1 MKILI
6 LHGPNLNL
14 IGKISAKNKETVTL
28 DKINKSMKRFCRG
41 KDIELKIF
49 QTHKIFQAINFLQ
62 RNRNY
67 SNKLI
72 FTPMSWSLY
81 EHSLLET
88 IKICNYDLLQI
99 SFNKKYEL
107 SDLNKSIFNS
117 YSSRNFINH
126 PLFVYEDVLSYI
138 LKSMK

>member
-14 IGKISAKNKETVTL
+14 IGKISAKNKDTVTL
-28 DKINKSMKRFCRG
+28 DKINKSIKKFCRA

-72 FTPMSWSLY
+72 FAPMSWSQY

-88 IKICNYDLLQI
+88 IKICNYELLQI
-99 SFNKKYEL
+99 SFDEEYEL
-107 SDLNKSIFNS
+107 SDFNKSIFNS
-117 YSSRNFINH
+117 YSTKNFINH
-126 PLFVYEDVLSYI
+126 PISVYEDALSYV

>member
-28 DKINKSMKRFCRG
+28 DKINKSIKRFCRG

-67 SNKLI
+67 TNKLI

-126 PLFVYEDVLSYI
+126 PLSVYEDALSYI
-138 LKSMK
+138 IKPMK

>member
-14 IGKISAKNKETVTL
+14 IGKISARNKETVTL
-28 DKINKSMKRFCRG
+28 DKINKSMKKFCID
-41 KDIELKIF
+41 KNIELKIF

-88 IKICNYDLLQI
+88 IKTCNYDLLQI
-99 SFNKKYEL
+99 SFNENYEL
-107 SDLNKSIFNS
+107 SDFDKSIFNS
-117 YSSRNFINH
+117 YSAKNFINH
-126 PLFVYEDVLSYI
+126 PLSVYEDALSYI

>member
-28 DKINKSMKRFCRG
+28 DKINKSIKRFCRG
-41 KDIELKIF
+41 KDLELKIF

-62 RNRNY
+62 RNKNY

-126 PLFVYEDVLSYI
+126 PLSVYEDALSYI
-138 LKSMK
+138 IKPMK

>member
-6 LHGPNLNL
+6 LHGPNINL
-14 IGKISAKNKETVTL
+14 IGKISAKNNETVTL
-28 DKINKSMKRFCRG
+28 DKINKNMKRFCRG

-72 FTPMSWSLY
+72 FTPMSWSMY

-99 SFNKKYEL
+99 SFDKDYKL

-117 YSSRNFINH
+117 YSTRNFINH
-126 PLFVYEDVLSYI
+126 PLSVYEDALSYV

>member
-14 IGKISAKNKETVTL
+14 IGKISAKNNETVTL

-117 YSSRNFINH
+117 YSTRNFINH
-126 PLFVYEDVLSYI
+126 PLSVYEDALSYI
-138 LKSMK
+138 IKPMK

>member
-14 IGKISAKNKETVTL
+14 IGKISAKNNETVTL
-28 DKINKSMKRFCRG
+28 DKINKSMKRFCRN

-67 SNKLI
+67 SKKLV

-81 EHSLLET
+81 EHSLLEA

-99 SFNKKYEL
+99 SFDGEYEF
-107 SDLNKSIFNS
+107 SDFNKSIFNS
-117 YSSRNFINH
+117 YSTKNFINH
-126 PLFVYEDVLSYI
+126 PLSVYEDALSYV

>member
-28 DKINKSMKRFCRG
+28 DKINKSMKRFCIG

-99 SFNKKYEL
+99 SFDKEYEL
-107 SDLNKSIFNS
+107 SDLDKSIFNS
-117 YSSRNFINH
+117 YSTRNFINH
-126 PLFVYEDVLSYI
+126 PLSVYKDVLSYI

>member
-28 DKINKSMKRFCRG
+28 DKINKSMKKFCNG
-41 KDIELKIF
+41 KNLELKIF
-49 QTHKIFQAINFLQ
+49 QTHKVFQAINFLQ

-81 EHSLLET
+81 EHSLLEA

-99 SFNKKYEL
+99 SFDENYEL
-107 SDLNKSIFNS
+107 SDFSKSIFNS
-117 YSSRNFINH
+117 YSTKNFINH
-126 PLFVYEDVLSYI
+126 PLSVYEDALSYI
-138 LKSMK
+138 LKKMK

>member
-1 MKILI
+1 M
-6 LHGPNLNL
+6 
-14 IGKISAKNKETVTL
+14 IGKISAKNNETVTL
-28 DKINKSMKRFCRG
+28 DKINKSIKRFCRG

-88 IKICNYDLLQI
+88 IKICNYDLLQV
-99 SFNKKYEL
+99 SFDKEYEL

-126 PLFVYEDVLSYI
+126 PLSVYEDALSYI
-138 LKSMK
+138 INR

>member
-41 KDIELKIF
+41 KDIELKIY

-117 YSSRNFINH
+117 YSTRNFINH
-126 PLFVYEDVLSYI
+126 PLSVYEDALSYV

>member
-28 DKINKSMKRFCRG
+28 DKINKSIKRFCRG

-72 FTPMSWSLY
+72 FAPMSWSLY
-81 EHSLLET
+81 EYSLLET

-117 YSSRNFINH
+117 YSTKNFINH
-126 PLFVYEDVLSYI
+126 PLSVYEDALSYI
-138 LKSMK
+138 IKPMK

>member
-1 MKILI
+1 MKILT

-28 DKINKSMKRFCRG
+28 DKINKGMKRFCRG

-81 EHSLLET
+81 EHSLIEKN
-88 IKICNYDLLQI
+88 KICNYDLLQV
-99 SFNKKYEL
+99 SFNKEYKF
-107 SDLNKSIFNS
+107 SDFSKSIFKS
-117 YSSRNFINH
+117 YSTKNFTDH
-126 PLFVYEDVLSYI
+126 PLSVYEDALSYI
-138 LKSMK
+138 LKSRK

>member
-62 RNRNY
+62 RNSNY
-67 SNKLI
+67 SKKLI

-99 SFNKKYEL
+99 SFNKEYEL

-117 YSSRNFINH
+117 YSTRNFINH
-126 PLFVYEDVLSYI
+126 PLSVYEDALSYI
-138 LKSMK
+138 INR

>member
-14 IGKISAKNKETVTL
+14 IGKISAKNKEIVTL
-28 DKINKSMKRFCRG
+28 DKINKSIKRFCRG
-41 KDIELKIF
+41 KDLELKIF
-49 QTHKIFQAINFLQ
+49 QTHKVFQAINFLQ

-72 FTPMSWSLY
+72 FTPMSWSMY

-126 PLFVYEDVLSYI
+126 PLSVYEDALSYI
-138 LKSMK
+138 IKPMK

>member
-1 MKILI
+1 MKILT

-28 DKINKSMKRFCRG
+28 DKINKSMKRFCKG

-72 FTPMSWSLY
+72 FTPMSWSMY

-117 YSSRNFINH
+117 YSTRNFINH
-126 PLFVYEDVLSYI
+126 PLSVYEDALSYI
-138 LKSMK
+138 LKPIK

>member
-14 IGKISAKNKETVTL
+14 IGKISAKNNETVTL
-28 DKINKSMKRFCRG
+28 DKINKSLKRFSRG

-49 QTHKIFQAINFLQ
+49 QTHKTFQAINFLQ

-72 FTPMSWSLY
+72 LTPMSWSLY

-107 SDLNKSIFNS
+107 SDSNKSIFNS
-117 YSSRNFINH
+117 YSTKNFINH
-126 PLFVYEDVLSYI
+126 PLYVYEDALSYI
-138 LKSMK
+138 LKPME

>member
-28 DKINKSMKRFCRG
+28 DKINKSIKRFCRE

-126 PLFVYEDVLSYI
+126 PLSVYEDALSYI
-138 LKSMK
+138 IKPMK

>member
-6 LHGPNLNL
+6 LHGPNINL
-14 IGKISAKNKETVTL
+14 IGKISAKNNETVTL
-28 DKINKSMKRFCRG
+28 DKINKNMKRFCRG

-107 SDLNKSIFNS
+107 SDLDKSIFNS
-117 YSSRNFINH
+117 YSTRNFINH
-126 PLFVYEDVLSYI
+126 PLSVYEDVLSYI

>member
-14 IGKISAKNKETVTL
+14 IGKISTKNKETVTL

-126 PLFVYEDVLSYI
+126 PLSVYEDALSYI
-138 LKSMK
+138 IKPMK

>member
-28 DKINKSMKRFCRG
+28 DKINKSIKRFCRG

-99 SFNKKYEL
+99 SFDENYEL
-107 SDLNKSIFNS
+107 LNLNKSIFNS
-117 YSSRNFINH
+117 HSTKNFINH
-126 PLFVYEDVLSYI
+126 PLSVYEDALSYI
-138 LKSMK
+138 LKLMK

>member
-41 KDIELKIF
+41 KDIELKIY

-107 SDLNKSIFNS
+107 SDSNKSIFNS
-117 YSSRNFINH
+117 YSTRNFINH
-126 PLFVYEDVLSYI
+126 PLSVYEDAISYI
-138 LKSMK
+138 IKPMK

>member
-28 DKINKSMKRFCRG
+28 DKINKSIKRFCRG

-81 EHSLLET
+81 EYSLLET

-126 PLFVYEDVLSYI
+126 PLSVYEDALSYI
-138 LKSMK
+138 IKPMK

>member
-28 DKINKSMKRFCRG
+28 DKINKSIKRFCRG

-67 SNKLI
+67 SNRLI

-126 PLFVYEDVLSYI
+126 PLSVYEDALSYI
-138 LKSMK
+138 IKPMK

>member
-41 KDIELKIF
+41 KDIELKIY

-126 PLFVYEDVLSYI
+126 PLSVYEDALSYI
-138 LKSMK
+138 INR

>member
-1 MKILI
+1 MKILT

-28 DKINKSMKRFCRG
+28 DKINKGMKRFCRG

-88 IKICNYDLLQI
+88 IKICNYDLLQV
-99 SFNKKYEL
+99 SFNKEY
-107 SDLNKSIFNS
+107 N
-117 YSSRNFINH
+117 
-126 PLFVYEDVLSYI
+126 LFFAYYI
-138 LKSMK
+138 KKVRLIDNI

>member
-28 DKINKSMKRFCRG
+28 DKINKGMKRLCKG

-117 YSSRNFINH
+117 YSTRNFINH
-126 PLFVYEDVLSYI
+126 PLSVYEDALSYI
-138 LKSMK
+138 INR

>member
-14 IGKISAKNKETVTL
+14 IGKISSKNNETVTL

-41 KDIELKIF
+41 KNIELKIF

-72 FTPMSWSLY
+72 FTPMSWSMY

-99 SFNKKYEL
+99 SFDKEYEL
-107 SDLNKSIFNS
+107 SNFNKSIFDS
-117 YSSRNFINH
+117 YSTKNFINH
-126 PLFVYEDVLSYI
+126 PLSVYGDALSYV

>member
-28 DKINKSMKRFCRG
+28 DKINKSIKRFCRE

-99 SFNKKYEL
+99 SFNKKYKL

-126 PLFVYEDVLSYI
+126 PLSVYEDALSYI
-138 LKSMK
+138 IKPMK

>member
-6 LHGPNLNL
+6 LHGPNINL
-14 IGKISAKNKETVTL
+14 IGKISAKNNETVTL
-28 DKINKSMKRFCRG
+28 DKINQNMKRFCRG

-117 YSSRNFINH
+117 YSTRNFVNH
-126 PLFVYEDVLSYI
+126 PLSVYEDALSYI

>member
-14 IGKISAKNKETVTL
+14 IGKISAKNNETVTL
-28 DKINKSMKRFCRG
+28 DKINKSMKRSCG
-41 KDIELKIF
+41 SKDIELKIF

-67 SNKLI
+67 SKKLI

-99 SFNKKYEL
+99 SFDGEYEF
-107 SDLNKSIFNS
+107 SDFNKSIFNS
-117 YSSRNFINH
+117 YSTKNFINH
-126 PLFVYEDVLSYI
+126 PLSVYEDALSYV

>member
-1 MKILI
+1 MKILT

-14 IGKISAKNKETVTL
+14 IGKISAKNKKTVTL
-28 DKINKSMKRFCRG
+28 DKINKGMKRFCRG

-107 SDLNKSIFNS
+107 LDLNKSIFNS
-117 YSSRNFINH
+117 YSTRNFINH
-126 PLFVYEDVLSYI
+126 PLSVYEDALSFI
-138 LKSMK
+138 INR

>member
-28 DKINKSMKRFCRG
+28 DKINKSMKRFTKG

-49 QTHKIFQAINFLQ
+49 QTHKTFQAINFLQ

-72 FTPMSWSLY
+72 LTPMSWSLY

-88 IKICNYDLLQI
+88 IKICGYDLLQI
-99 SFNKKYEL
+99 SFDGQYKF

-117 YSSRNFINH
+117 YSTKNFINH
-126 PLFVYEDVLSYI
+126 PLSVFEDALSYI
-138 LKSMK
+138 LKLIE

>member
-126 PLFVYEDVLSYI
+126 PLSVYEDALSHI
-138 LKSMK
+138 LKSIK

>member
-28 DKINKSMKRFCRG
+28 DKINKSMKRFCKG

-99 SFNKKYEL
+99 SFNKEYEL

-117 YSSRNFINH
+117 YSTRKFINH
-126 PLFVYEDVLSYI
+126 PLTVYEDALSYI
-138 LKSMK
+138 LKPMK

>member
-28 DKINKSMKRFCRG
+28 DKINKSMKRFCIG

-62 RNRNY
+62 RNRNF

-72 FTPMSWSLY
+72 FTPMSWSMY

-88 IKICNYDLLQI
+88 IIICNYDLLQI
-99 SFNKKYEL
+99 SFDKEYEL
-107 SDLNKSIFNS
+107 TDSNKSIFNS
-117 YSSRNFINH
+117 YSTRNFINH
-126 PLFVYEDVLSYI
+126 PLSVYEDALSYV